1 MLLLKL
7 AIVPVLIALITLV
20 GRRFGPA
27 VAGRVAGLPV
37 VAGPILLWVAMEQG
51 PVFAARAAGGAL
63 AATTG
68 NVVFCLAY
76 AWCATRYG
84 WWVCLLAGYLTF
96 AVTAF
101 GLQWMGLDANGTFV
115 LCLCVIAV
123 TARCFPKS
131 LPPEP
136 VQRALRA
143 ELPARMLAGAALVWL
158 VTSFAETW
166 GPSVSGVL
174 SAPPLLA
181 SVLAGFSHAL
191 VGPGFAVRLLRAM
204 AMGMY
209 ALAAFLW
216 ALASALSL
224 MGVAAAFGLAL
235 VIALL
240 VSTGIAWVVERRAR
254 Q

>member
-37 VAGPILLWVAMEQG
+37 VAGPILLWIAMEQG
-51 PVFAARAAGGAL
+51 SAFAAQAAGGAL
-63 AATTG
+63 AATIG

-76 AWCATRYG
+76 AWCATRHG
-84 WWVCLLAGYLTF
+84 WWACLLAGYLTF
-96 AVTAF
+96 ATTAF
-101 GLQWMGLDANGTFV
+101 GLQWMGLGANGSFV
-115 LCLCVIAV
+115 LCLVVIAV

-191 VGPGFAVRLLRAM
+191 VGPGFAVRLLRGM
-204 AMGMY
+204 AVGLY
-209 ALAAFLW
+209 SLAAFLW
-216 ALASALSL
+216 TLASLL
-224 MGVAAAFGLAL
+224 PQMGIAAAFGLAL
-235 VIALL
+235 VVALL
-240 VSTGIAWVVERRAR
+240 VSTGVGWVMGRRA
-254 Q
+254 QT